1 MVRNEKTRQFII
13 EKTAP
18 IFNKKGYVGTYL
30 SDLTEATGLTKGS
43 IYGNFKDKNEVALE
57 AFRYNYRFQTDTL
70 LDNIEK
76 KENAIDKLVVFMDF
90 YKASYKAIFKNGG
103 CAILNTAVDA
113 DNGNE
118 TLRTEVIRKI
128 QDWHH
133 LLVSILN
140 EGIQKKE
147 IKSIPADEY
156 AYNMIATV
164 EGTILI
170 AKTLNKPEILLKN
183 ITSLKN
189 EILSMRID

>member
-13 EKTAP
+13 EKTAS

-57 AFRYNYRFQTDTL
+57 AFRYNYRFQTATL
-70 LDNIEK
+70 LDKIE
-76 KENAIDKLVVFMDF
+76 EQQNAVDKLVVFMDF

-118 TLRTEVIRKI
+118 SLRVEVVKKI

-133 LLVSILN
+133 LIVSILS
-140 EGIQKKE
+140 EGMDKGE
-147 IKSIPADEY
+147 IRPLLANDY
-156 AYNMIATV
+156 AYRMIALV
-164 EGTILI
+164 EGSILI

-183 ITSLKN
+183 IESLKS
-189 EILSMRID
+189 EILSMRLD